1 MFETEKQAIINAA
14 LDIKAAG
21 LIHLTGGNVSVRLPD
36 GNILVTPSGM
46 PYETMTVDQILL
58 LDPDG
63 NVIQGDYRPSVD
75 TVALIHIYRHMPK
88 VNAIIHTH
96 QPYATAVGLIADELP
111 PITTTLCNACKGAV
125 KVAPYSSPASL
136 DMGME
141 VVEHIEDKLAII
153 LKHHG
158 VIAIGKDL
166 DQALFSAIYL
176 EDTAKGYL
184 FACAAGGG
192 PKAIAVLDGPQ
203 TQHAVELFDDYGQEG
218 WKA

>member
-1 MFETEKQAIINAA
+1 MYELEKQSVIDAA
-14 LDIKAAG
+14 LEIKAAE
-21 LIHLTGGNVSVRLPD
+21 LIHLTGGNVSLRTAT
-36 GNILVTPSGM
+36 GHILITPSGM
-46 PYETMTVDQILL
+46 PYETMTPDQILVM
-58 LDPDG
+58 DG
-63 NVIQGDYRPSVD
+63 EGNILEGTLRPSVD
-75 TVALIHIYRHMPK
+75 TVALLHIYKHMPQ

-136 DMGME
+136 DMG
-141 VVEHIEDKLAII
+141 VQTVEHIGDRLAII

-184 FACAAGGG
+184 AACAAAGDKG
-192 PKAIAVLDGPQ
+192 AVRVLDSSQ
-203 TQHAVELFDDYGQEG
+203 ARHAVEIHENYGQQR
-218 WKA
+218 

>member
-1 MFETEKQAIINAA
+1 MYEYEKQSVIDAA
-14 LDIKAAG
+14 LEIKAAQ
-21 LIHLTGGNVSVRLPD
+21 LIHLTGGNVSVRLPN

-46 PYETMTVDQILL
+46 PYETMTTDQILL
-58 LDPDG
+58 MDQEG
-63 NVIQGDYRPSVD
+63 NIIEGTLRPSVD
-75 TVALIHIYRHMPK
+75 TVALLHIYKNMPK

-111 PITTTLCNACKGAV
+111 AITTTLCNACKGPV

-136 DMGME
+136 DMGVE
-141 VVEHIEDKLAII
+141 TVEHIGDKLAII

-166 DQALFSAIYL
+166 EQALYSAIYL

-184 FACAAGGG
+184 AACAAAG
-192 PKAIAVLDGPQ
+192 KENIRLLDPEQ
-203 TQHAVELFDDYGQEG
+203 TRHAVELFDDYGQ
-218 WKA
+218 KK